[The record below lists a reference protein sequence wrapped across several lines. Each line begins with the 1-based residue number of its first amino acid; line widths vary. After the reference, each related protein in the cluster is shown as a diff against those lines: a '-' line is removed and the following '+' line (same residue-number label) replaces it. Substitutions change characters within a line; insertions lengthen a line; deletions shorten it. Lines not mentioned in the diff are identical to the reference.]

1 MFQDVM
7 KSEESR
13 LLYNQMC
20 HFRQVWY
27 AMVSVVIFISLAD
40 HSLLIT
46 QMSQLAQAHLLPSYT
61 VGKCLVCVFHVPYQS
76 LSQVYPH
83 ILGQGRVGL
92 ATAEGKLLA
101 LQRAVKK
108 AQMPLALLEEL
119 ELALKLIR
127 TQLKI
132 HYS

>member
-1 MFQDVM
+1 M

-40 HSLLIT
+40 HPNEPACSGSL
-46 QMSQLAQAHLLPSYT
+46 SCQAMT
-61 VGKCLVCVFHVPYQS
+61 VGKCLVCVFHVPYRS

>member
-1 MFQDVM
+1 
-7 KSEESR
+7 
-13 LLYNQMC
+13 
-20 HFRQVWY
+20 
-27 AMVSVVIFISLAD
+27 
-40 HSLLIT
+40 
-46 QMSQLAQAHLLPSYT
+46 MSQLAQAHLPAAKLYS
-61 VGKCLVCVFHVPYQS
+61 VNVSCLCVPCSSHRS

-83 ILGQGRVGL
+83 ILGQGHVGL

-101 LQRAVKK
+101 LQRAIKK

>member
-46 QMSQLAQAHLLPSYT
+46 QMSQLAQAHLAAKLYSWE
-61 VGKCLVCVFHVPYQS
+61 VSCLCIPCS
-76 LSQVYPH
+76 LSISLSGISTHSWSRSCRAGHCRRKASSVTASSEESTDAASAV
-83 ILGQGRVGL
+83 GRAGTSPQ
-92 ATAEGKLLA
+92 A
-101 LQRAVKK
+101 
-108 AQMPLALLEEL
+108 
-119 ELALKLIR
+119 
-127 TQLKI
+127 
-132 HYS
+132 H

>member
-1 MFQDVM
+1 M
-7 KSEESR
+7 
-13 LLYNQMC
+13 
-20 HFRQVWY
+20 
-27 AMVSVVIFISLAD
+27 SLGSFK
-40 HSLLIT
+40 H
-46 QMSQLAQAHLLPSYT
+46 LPSYT
-61 VGKCLVCVFHVPYQS
+61 VRSVVIPYLGVYTFS
-76 LSQVYPH
+76 PFSQVYSH
-83 ILGQGRVGL
+83 ILAQGRVGL

-132 HYS
+132 RYC